1 MLDRWAE
8 RRSLPVSIN
17 HEPAPF
23 RGLAAGI
30 AAGLVASLAMNLF
43 QKAWAKALP
52 PPGSG
57 DDPATVKAAQ
67 RASRAATG
75 EYFAKEDKEAAGNA
89 VHYLFGAV
97 LGGAYGLLAEYRP
110 EVTSGYGTLFGLGSA
125 TFDEAAVPAVGMS
138 GPPTDFSA
146 ATHAYALASHVVFGT
161 VTEATRRLVRA
172 D

>member
-1 MLDRWAE
+1 MSKKNPDPL
-8 RRSLPVSIN
+8 
-17 HEPAPF
+17 

-43 QKAWAKALP
+43 QKAWASALP
-52 PPGSG
+52 MSGAG

-67 RASRAATG
+67 KASRAATG

-89 VHYLFGAV
+89 VHYAFGAL

-110 EVTSGYGTLFGLGSA
+110 EVTKGFDTLFGAASA
-125 TFDEAAVPAVGMS
+125 AFDEVGVPAVGLS
-138 GPPTDFSA
+138 GPPTDFPA
-146 ATHAYALASHVVFGT
+146 ATHAYGLASHVVFGG

>member
-1 MLDRWAE
+1 MSENNPD
-8 RRSLPVSIN
+8 PI
-17 HEPAPF
+17 

-52 PPGSG
+52 MPGSG

-67 RASRAATG
+67 RVSRAATG
-75 EYFAKEDKEAAGNA
+75 EFFAVEDKEAAGNA

-110 EVTSGYGTLFGLGSA
+110 EVTKGYGSLFGAASA
-125 TFDEAAVPAVGMS
+125 AFDELGVPAAGLS
-138 GPPTDFSA
+138 GPTTDFPA
-146 ATHAYALASHVVFGT
+146 ATHAYALASHIVFGG

>member
-1 MLDRWAE
+1 M
-8 RRSLPVSIN
+8 PTN

-43 QKAWAKALP
+43 QKAWARAVP
-52 PPGSG
+52 MPETG

-75 EYFAKEDKEAAGNA
+75 DYFTKEDKEAAGNA
-89 VHYLFGAV
+89 VHYLFGAI

-110 EVTSGYGTLFGLGSA
+110 VATTGYGTLFGLGSA
-125 TFDEAAVPAVGMS
+125 AFDEVPVPAAGLS
-138 GPPTDFSA
+138 APPTDLPA
-146 ATHAYALASHVVFGT
+146 ATHAYALASHVVFGG

>member
-1 MLDRWAE
+1 M
-8 RRSLPVSIN
+8 PTN
-17 HEPAPF
+17 HVPTKSDPAPL

-30 AAGLVASLAMNLF
+30 AAGLVGSLAMNLF
-43 QKAWAKALP
+43 QKAWAKAVPLP
-52 PPGSG
+52 SSG

-75 EYFAKEDKEAAGNA
+75 RFFAKEDKETAGNA

-110 EVTSGYGTLFGLGSA
+110 ELTTGYGTLFGAASA
-125 TFDEAAVPAVGMS
+125 AFDEVGVPAADLS
-138 GPPTDFSA
+138 GPPTDFAA
-146 ATHAYALASHVVFGT
+146 ATHAYALASHVVFGG

-172 D
+172 DG

>member
-1 MLDRWAE
+1 MSKKNPDPL
-8 RRSLPVSIN
+8 
-17 HEPAPF
+17 

-43 QKAWAKALP
+43 QKAWASALP
-52 PPGSG
+52 MPGAG

-67 RASRAATG
+67 KTSRAATG

-89 VHYLFGAV
+89 VHYAFGAL

-110 EVTSGYGTLFGLGSA
+110 EVTKGFGTLFRAASA
-125 TFDEAAVPAVGMS
+125 AFDEVGVPAVGLS
-138 GPPTDFSA
+138 GPPTDFPA
-146 ATHAYALASHVVFGT
+146 ATHAYGLGSHIVFGG

>member
-1 MLDRWAE
+1 M
-8 RRSLPVSIN
+8 PTN

-97 LGGAYGLLAEYRP
+97 LGGAYGLLAGYRP
-110 EVTSGYGTLFGLGSA
+110 EVTKGYGTLFGLGSA
-125 TFDEAAVPAVGMS
+125 AFDEAAVPAVGLS

-146 ATHAYALASHVVFGT
+146 ATHAYALASHVVFGG

-172 D
+172 DG

>member
-1 MLDRWAE
+1 MDR
-8 RRSLPVSIN
+8 R
-17 HEPAPF
+17 PAPL

-30 AAGLVASLAMNLF
+30 AAGLAASLAMNLF

-52 PPGSG
+52 MPGAG

-67 RASRAATG
+67 WVSRAATG
-75 EYFAKEDKEAAGNA
+75 EFFATEDKEAAGEA

-110 EVTSGYGTLFGLGSA
+110 EVTKGYGTMFGAASA
-125 TFDEAAVPAVGMS
+125 AFDEIGVPAVGLS
-138 GPPTDFSA
+138 GPPTDFA
-146 ATHAYALASHVVFGT
+146 PATHAYALASHLVFGG
-161 VTEATRRLVRA
+161 VTEVTRRLVRA